1 MLPLSL
7 LLTSQINTAHE
18 LILTE
23 VILENI
29 LGSFEPQEAV
39 ALLSAFVFSGKSD
52 DEPILTPRLAEGKKL
67 LIGIAE
73 RIEAAQTARRAN
85 TNESFS
91 GALRFGL
98 TEVVFEWARGMVR
111 QFPCLSELTPT
122 ALCASRRADR
132 GPRGHHRPR
141 HLAPRRDL
149 PRGPRCGARHR
160 RRLAL
165 SEDGGRAR
173 AHPSGRDLC
182 VGLRRPG

>member
-1 MLPLSL
+1 MSPARCVIRLSRA
-7 LLTSQINTAHE
+7 LTSQINTAHE

-39 ALLSAFVFSGKSD
+39 ALLSAFVFSEKSD

-85 TNESFS
+85 TTDTFG

-111 QFPCLSELTPT
+111 RWMTWAHANADSP
-122 ALCASRRADR
+122 SRKW
-132 GPRGHHRPR
+132 
-141 HLAPRRDL
+141 
-149 PRGPRCGARHR
+149 
-160 RRLAL
+160 
-165 SEDGGRAR
+165 
-173 AHPSGRDLC
+173 PS
-182 VGLRRPG
+182 